1 MKRSMAVLAG
11 LLVLTSFATL
21 AAVELSACG
30 GGGPVAH
37 PEGFKPNVLIVLWDT
52 TRADHL
58 SLYGY
63 DRPTTPNLEA
73 FAKEA
78 TVYDRAT
85 PTGMWTLV
93 THTSI
98 FTGLTETESGAHA
111 SWLWLDDRHETLAER
126 LGAAGYET
134 FAFSANIIVGPWT
147 NLTQGFENLY
157 TSYSP
162 FKMTPVQQSDRYVRA
177 SRQATKDKL
186 IPNDTSV
193 ELSPGFTG
201 SMKDNW
207 GKSVFK
213 DAAPVAAQA
222 FDDFLMERADKKR
235 PFFAYINM
243 MEAHSP
249 RIPSMESRKAVASPE
264 EVELGLTTDSSLY
277 ALNEYTVG
285 QREYTEDELKAIS
298 SIYDASVRDL
308 DTATQKI
315 FDSLKARGVLDD
327 TVVIIVA
334 DHGEALG
341 EHRRFEHRWSLYEE
355 LVHVPLII
363 RYPEK
368 FGKGERVHARVSTAD
383 LYATINELAGL
394 EVPSYAHSK
403 SLVGRKEGEQY
414 VYSQLLDPF
423 AQQLASMAE
432 AYPTLNLE
440 PWQQSYCAVYEDDWK
455 LTWASGSS
463 PHTLVDLS
471 KDPHEQNSLF
481 DAEVAKR
488 DQLKQA
494 LYDWEKGLTP
504 YDPSLRD
511 QTEQFRQCMLDK
523 VAEKMGALKGQES
536 TNEDDPTTRMLKDL
550 GYAAPDSA
558 DVPWRDYCGP
568 YGEEVEEAKAAALAK
583 EFEGMKPEEVQAAMD
598 ARTAAEKE
606 AKAEACQ
613 PFEAMLNR
621 GSKAKAG
628 KAKAGKAKAG
638 KAKAG
643 KAG

>member
-1 MKRSMAVLAG
+1 MKRSLAVLAG
-11 LLVLTSFATL
+11 LLVVAPL
-21 AAVELSACG
+21 AAVALTTCG
-30 GGGPVAH
+30 GGPKSH

-111 SWLWLDDRHETLAER
+111 SWLWLDERHETLAER

-157 TSYSP
+157 TTYPP

-186 IPNDTSV
+186 IPDDQSV

-201 SMKDNW
+201 NMKDHW
-207 GKSVFK
+207 GKAVFK
-213 DAAPVAAQA
+213 EGAPVAAQA
-222 FDDFLMERADKKR
+222 FDDFLGERVDKKR

-264 EVELGLTTDSSLY
+264 EIELGMKTDSSLY
-277 ALNEYTVG
+277 ALNQYIVG
-285 QREYTEDELKAIS
+285 EREYTPDELKAIS
-298 SIYDASVRDL
+298 SIYDASIRDL
-308 DTATQKI
+308 DTATQTI

-341 EHRRFEHRWSLYEE
+341 EHRRFEHRWSMYEE
-355 LVHVPLII
+355 LVHVPLVI
-363 RYPEK
+363 RYPDK
-368 FGKGERVHARVSTAD
+368 FGKGEVVHARVSTAD

-432 AYPTLNLE
+432 TYPTKDVT

-455 LTWASGSS
+455 LTWASGVS

-471 KDPHEQNSLF
+471 KDPHEQTNLF
-481 DAEVAKR
+481 DTETEKEK
-488 DQLKQA
+488 QLEQA
-494 LYDWEKGLTP
+494 LYEWEKGLIP
-504 YDPSLRD
+504 YDPRERD
-511 QTEQFRQCMLDK
+511 KSEKFRQCMLDK
-523 VAEKMGALKGQES
+523 VAEKMGALKGQEAS
-536 TNEDDPTTRMLKDL
+536 AEDDPTTRMLKDL

-568 YGEEVEEAKAAALAK
+568 YATELAEAEAAELAKALEGKSPEEVKAYMDARDEAEKKARADECA
-583 EFEGMKPEEVQAAMD
+583 EFEGI
-598 ARTAAEKE
+598 
-606 AKAEACQ
+606 
-613 PFEAMLNR
+613 LNR
-621 GSKAKAG
+621 GSKAKGG

-643 KAG
+643 KAE